1 MGVKLGN
8 QIMETTWTSAT
19 RKQSPFTGILQRIA
33 SLPGELLVF
42 SFFLAV
48 MNLHL
53 FGVGTGYEWIYLPDA
68 VSSGDWWRLVTHP
81 FVHVSWY
88 HLALDAGAFWLLYR
102 NLEEKRGFRKLLIA
116 ALCGGAS
123 LLAAVLFSPDIAET
137 GFCGLS
143 GTAHGLMAFAGL
155 EMTFTGRARKA
166 GLLTFLLVFIKSL
179 YEAAT
184 GTVVFD
190 FMHMGLC
197 GSPLAI
203 CHLGGVMGGMIA
215 YGFIRLVNMV
225 LRPNPCGP

>member
-1 MGVKLGN
+1 
-8 QIMETTWTSAT
+8 METTWTSRF
-19 RKQSPFTGILQRIA
+19 RKESPLVSVLQRIA

-42 SFFLAV
+42 TVLIAA

-53 FGVGTGYEWIYLPDA
+53 LGIGTGHQWIYLPDA

-88 HLALDAGAFWLLYR
+88 HLALDAGAFWLLYQSLHE
-102 NLEEKRGFRKLLIA
+102 NRGFRKLLVA
-116 ALCGGAS
+116 AVCGGAS
-123 LLAAVLFSPDIAET
+123 LLAAVLFSPDIATT
-137 GFCGLS
+137 GLCGLS

-155 EMTFTGRARKA
+155 EMTFTRGSRRA
-166 GLLTFLLVFIKSL
+166 GWLTFLLVFVKSI

-203 CHLGGVMGGMIA
+203 CHLGGVIGGIGA
-215 YGFIRLVNMV
+215 YGFAWGTNRIES
-225 LRPNPCGP
+225 G